1 MPYYANAGRG
11 AADKGRA
18 ALVRTT
24 TAATTSPDREY
35 DQAFVAP
42 RGSARFELLHVFR
55 AIRVDGR

>member
-11 AADKGRA
+11 AADKVA
-18 ALVRTT
+18 QLVRTT